1 MRRQKLESRMKKWA
15 CTAVFVSSFFILH
28 SSLSQ
33 SVLTADGLAAF
44 GTNTAT
50 GGGGGGGGG
59 DDLVNISLQ
68 WLADD
73 ISQSD
78 GSSVVIW
85 PDHLG
90 NGNGLLGGWDGSGS
104 ALQTVGQPVVKN
116 SVVNGHNTVL
126 FDGVD
131 DRLGTNILATAMGT
145 ATANT
150 VFIVIKQDG
159 SQANNCAASWNFS
172 DFGLYATFSDLL
184 IYDYPFNSSSGRI
197 SKSQPAG
204 WDNNWHVLEVYR
216 NGGTSEILVDGS
228 SLGTASVSGSF
239 VTSGS
244 HDFILGCKD
253 YGNTAPFKGDIA
265 EIRVYNVAKDSTSRS
280 NIRSAL
286 KSKYGTP

>member
-1 MRRQKLESRMKKWA
+1 MRRQKSEGRMKNGTALVAIA
-15 CTAVFVSSFFILH
+15 CSMFFILR
-28 SSLSQ
+28 SSIAQ
-33 SVLTADGLAAF
+33 SVLSAPGLAAF
-44 GTNTAT
+44 GTNAVT
-50 GGGGGGGGG
+50 GGGGGGGG
-59 DDLVNISLQ
+59 DDLVNISLR

-104 ALQTVGQPVVKN
+104 ALQAIGQPVVKN
-116 SVVNGHNTVL
+116 SIVNGHNAVL
-126 FDGVD
+126 FDGVN
-131 DRLGTNILATAMGT
+131 DRLGTNVLATAMGT

-150 VFIVIKQDG
+150 IFIVIKQDG

-184 IYDYPFNSSSGRI
+184 IYDYPFNSGSGRI

-216 NGGTSEILVDGS
+216 NGGTSEILVDGT

-239 VTSGS
+239 ATSGS
-244 HDFILGCKD
+244 HDFLLGCKD
-253 YGNTAPFKGDIA
+253 YGSTFPFKGYIA
-265 EIRVYNVAKDSTSRS
+265 EVRVYNVAKDSTSRS
-280 NIRSAL
+280 NIRAAL
-286 KSKYGTP
+286 KSTYGTP